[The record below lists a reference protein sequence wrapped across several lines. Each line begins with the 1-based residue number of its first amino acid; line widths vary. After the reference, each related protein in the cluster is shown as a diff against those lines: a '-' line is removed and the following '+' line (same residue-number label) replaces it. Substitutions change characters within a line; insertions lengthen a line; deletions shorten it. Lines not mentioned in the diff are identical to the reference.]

1 MSDSALLTVLL
12 VCPLLLWAPPLHAQE
27 PDTAATD
34 TVQTTAEPDSLG
46 SDTSRVVSDSAS
58 APPIHETA
66 KKEAR
71 TAAEEWLS
79 LTDAGKFEESWKTA
93 DSTLQKGIS
102 RTDWILQGTRARNQL
117 KELRSRELAKTQ
129 YRDSTAQ
136 LSTGS
141 PVVILQYASEF
152 EGGSTLEAVITTKQ
166 DTTWKVAGYR
176 VIPTPASDSLQIAP
190 DSTEETP

>member
-1 MSDSALLTVLL
+1 MPYPTLLTVLFA
-12 VCPLLLWAPPLHAQE
+12 CPLLLWAPPLHAQE
-27 PDTAATD
+27 TDSSATD
-34 TVQTTAEPDSLG
+34 TVQTMVETDSLAA
-46 SDTSRVVSDSAS
+46 DTTEAMSDSAS
-58 APPIHETA
+58 ASPAHETA
-66 KKEAR
+66 KQEAQ

-79 LTDAGKFEESWKTA
+79 LTDAGKFEESWKAA

-102 RTDWILQGTRARNQL
+102 RKDWIIQGTRARNQL
-117 KELRSRELAKTQ
+117 SDLQSRELTKTQ

-152 EGGSTLEAVITTKQ
+152 EGGSTLEAVIITKQ

-176 VIPTPASDSLQIAP
+176 VIPAPAP
-190 DSTEETP
+190 DSLEIGPDSSDDG